1 MLLIIIINIE
11 KEAGLLIENCLDLR
25 WRFAL
30 YKFMFNALVS
40 KPQRPLLSH
49 LKVNLIVLLI

>member
-11 KEAGLLIENCLDLR
+11 KEAGLLIEKCLDLR

-30 YKFMFNALVS
+30 YKFMFNGYL
-40 KPQRPLLSH
+40 P
-49 LKVNLIVLLI
+49 